1 MKKTKTSKGKTSKEK
16 KIFEKFLTLL
26 GFVFERVSKHG
37 EVWKHHVKKL
47 STQIPTSPSASQW
60 VNDYKRQLSKLIS
73 PAFSREELELLLQP
87 LIKKRKVQFT
97 KDGRMRLLRTEGDLE
112 LNMLRDLLI
121 DDMSINQ
128 ELQEFS
134 DGKDDDEMDDLYE
147 KVKDIS
153 FKVLKKDK
161 RKTKIEDEEN

>member
-1 MKKTKTSKGKTSKEK
+1 MGVKVGKEK
-16 KIFEKFLTLL
+16 KVFEKILKLM
-26 GFVFERVSKHG
+26 GFVKDRVGKHG
-37 EVWKHHVKKL
+37 EVWKHYAKNLIHQL
-47 STQIPTSPSASQW
+47 PISPSGMSW
-60 VNDYKRQLSKLIS
+60 VNNNKSKLTKLITDN
-73 PAFSREELELLLQP
+73 FSKEDIELFLQP

-97 KDGRMRLLRTEGDLE
+97 KDGRMRLLRISGDLE

-121 DDMSINQ
+121 DDMPINQ